1 MGVHDGHRERLRARF
16 LKEGLENFEEHT
28 ALELLLFYG
37 RPRCDTNEI
46 AHALIARFGSFSAVL
61 DAPMEDLL
69 TVEGVGETTAI
80 LLKMVP
86 ELGSFYLE
94 NRLEAG
100 DVLDST
106 AKAGAYFLPKFFGK
120 RVEEVYMV
128 ALDDKRKVLRCSCVS
143 QQGVVNAVSLSVHK
157 ILEQTIRAGATG
169 VVLAHN
175 HPGGVALPSA
185 RDKLVT
191 KEVYTALRYINAR
204 LLDHIIVADGD
215 FVSLADSG
223 FFESLAREE
232 F

>member
-16 LKEGLENFEEHT
+16 LKEGLANFEEHT

-37 RPRCDTNEI
+37 RPRCNTNEI
-46 AHALIARFGSFSAVL
+46 AHALLARFGSFAAVL
-61 DAPMEDLL
+61 DAPLEDLL
-69 TVEGVGETTAI
+69 EVEGVGETTAI
-80 LLKMVP
+80 LLKMIP
-86 ELGSFYLE
+86 ELGSFYME
-94 NRLEAG
+94 SRMETG
-100 DVLDST
+100 DVLDTT
-106 AKAGAYFLPKFFGK
+106 AKAGAYFMPKFFGK
-120 RVEEVYMV
+120 RTEEVYMA
-128 ALDDKRKVLRCSCVS
+128 ALDDKRKVIRCSLIS

-157 ILEQTIRAGATG
+157 VIEQAVRAGATG
-169 VVLAHN
+169 VILAHN

-185 RDKLVT
+185 RDKMVT
-191 KEVYTALRYINAR
+191 KEIYQALRYISAR